1 MGDEEPAAEPAAAE
15 PEVVVSPRPVPA
27 EEGAVTAAEIGA
39 WCGMS
44 SAAER
49 MASVARRLGATAHDE
64 DVLRDFYQWNLQ
76 FVQDAGLGPAKGAVV
91 FQLLKEQRDE
101 AVGQELPLDA
111 SLASFQRR
119 LLEASKAPPAPSP
132 QPAAE
137 PEAAPADDEAAAA
150 DGEGDA
156 AAEAEGGD
164 AAEPPAAAAA
174 AEAATP
180 PALAVGEVKLVT
192 DYFLRTFYRHYELHQ
207 AVFGASNRQAL
218 AESRAPVQVR
228 SPHRHSFFLSFF
240 LFLRLSDQV
249 LRTAVPA
256 DRRARGRATLDGRG
270 SAPARRS
277 YVRGR
282 LLGRG
287 ARARGAGAA
296 GGGGGGRGGSGSK
309 GGGGGGGG

>member
-49 MASVARRLGATAHDE
+49 MASVARRLGSTAHDE

-119 LLEASKAPPAPSP
+119 LLEASKAPPAPAP

-150 DGEGDA
+150 DGEGEA

-228 SPHRHSFFLSFF
+228 TSPHRHSFFFCC
-240 LFLRLSDQV
+240 V
-249 LRTAVPA
+249 
-256 DRRARGRATLDGRG
+256 
-270 SAPARRS
+270 
-277 YVRGR
+277 
-282 LLGRG
+282 
-287 ARARGAGAA
+287 
-296 GGGGGGRGGSGSK
+296 
-309 GGGGGGGG
+309 